1 MLHSVKVQSR
11 RGTELLDE
19 LTGVLPNLYSFNS
32 ESDLDFASTVI
43 LLHKYWNDLKARVEK
58 GNTEC
63 RSEFIRI
70 LNRMV
75 TLHGKTNIPVACGVH
90 VIVCHVESSYLNDE
104 EARLVHCLTGIHID
118 RAASIVKAEAQ
129 PDEP

>member
-1 MLHSVKVQSR
+1 MSPCVDRSLFPRTYRMS
-11 RGTELLDE
+11 
-19 LTGVLPNLYSFNS
+19 SFNS

-75 TLHGKTNIPVACGVH
+75 TLHGKTNIPVACAVQ
-90 VIVCHVESSYLNDE
+90 VVLCHVNSFYLNHKDPPLFPSIPSLPI
-104 EARLVHCLTGIHID
+104 APSPPLVT
-118 RAASIVKAEAQ
+118 
-129 PDEP
+129 

>member
-1 MLHSVKVQSR
+1 MLHSVKVQAR

-43 LLHKYWNDLKARVEK
+43 LLHKYWNDLKAHVEE

-75 TLHGKTNIPVACGVH
+75 ILHGKTNIPVACGVR
-90 VIVCHVESSYLNDE
+90 VVVCHVESSYLSDE
-104 EARLVHCLTGIHID
+104 EARLVHCITSIHVD
-118 RAASIVKAEAQ
+118 RAASIIKAKTAA
-129 PDEP
+129 